1 MNMEFAVG
9 SIILLSI
16 LVLFMP
22 KRLSKQKL
30 YATFGVLSAISL
42 FTDITIGVVYDLF
55 DYTDSA
61 KVELPEHIIDATLS
75 PLFGLVFANFMPRK
89 LKPFILYWLA
99 WLVFSIFY
107 EWMAVQ
113 VQFLNY
119 KGWSLLHSS
128 IVYVFIY
135 WFIRWHVFF
144 LEKDKGSSE

>member
-1 MNMEFAVG
+1 MEFAVG
-9 SIILLSI
+9 SLILLSI

-42 FTDITIGVVYDLF
+42 FTDITVGAVYDLF
-55 DYTDSA
+55 DYTTTPQI
-61 KVELPEHIIDATLS
+61 ELSEHIIDATLS

-99 WLVFSIFY
+99 WLVFSILY

-113 VQFLNY
+113 VGFLNY
-119 KGWSLLHSS
+119 KGWSLLNSS
-128 IVYVFIY
+128 IIYVAIY

-144 LEKDKGSSE
+144 LEKDKGSN

>member
-1 MNMEFAVG
+1 MEFAVG

-16 LVLFMP
+16 LVFFMP

-61 KVELPEHIIDATLS
+61 KVELPEHIIDAILS

-99 WLVFSIFY
+99 WLVFSILY
-107 EWMAVQ
+107 EWVAVQ

>member
-1 MNMEFAVG
+1 MEFAVG
-9 SIILLSI
+9 SVILLSI
-16 LVLFMP
+16 LVVFMP

-61 KVELPEHIIDATLS
+61 KVELVEHIIDASLS
-75 PLFGLVFANFMPRK
+75 PLFGVVFANFMPRK
-89 LKPFILYWLA
+89 LKPFILYWLG
-99 WLVFSIFY
+99 WFVFSIGY

-119 KGWSLLHSS
+119 KGWSLFHSA
-128 IVYVFIY
+128 IVYFFIY

-144 LEKDKGSSE
+144 LEKDKG

>member
-1 MNMEFAVG
+1 MEFAVG
-9 SIILLSI
+9 SLIILSL

-30 YATFGVLSAISL
+30 YATFGVLSAITL
-42 FTDITIGVVYDLF
+42 FTDITVGAVYDLF
-55 DYTDSA
+55 DYTA
-61 KVELPEHIIDATLS
+61 TPQIELSEHIIDATLS

-99 WLVFSIFY
+99 WLVFSIGY
-107 EWMAVQ
+107 EWIAVQ